1 MARYAGS
8 KASIARLT
16 ISTEPLDQLVDQ
28 IRKCT
33 LCEGLPLGP
42 KPIVQ
47 ASTSARILIV
57 GQAPG
62 RITHAKGRAFDDASG
77 KRLREWLNVTEDVF
91 YDPEKIA
98 IVPMG
103 FCFPGVGKGGD
114 AAPRPECARHWRRPL
129 LDAMPGVQLSILL
142 GRHALEWHL
151 GVGKD
156 EKLTETVQ
164 NWREYWP
171 QYLPMPH
178 PSPRNN
184 RWLKQNPWFSE
195 EVIPVLQQRVQSL
208 LRD

>member
-1 MARYAGS
+1 M
-8 KASIARLT
+8 SI
-16 ISTEPLDQLVDQ
+16 SVEPLDQLVSQ

-62 RITHAKGRAFDDASG
+62 RITHVKGRAFDDASG
-77 KRLREWLNVTEDVF
+77 KRLREWLGVREDVF
-91 YDPEKIA
+91 YDPAQIA

-103 FCFPGVGKGGD
+103 FCFPGVGTGGD

-129 LDAMPGVQLSILL
+129 LDAMPGIQLSILL
-142 GRHALEWHL
+142 GRHALDWHL
-151 GVGKD
+151 GSGKNVT
-156 EKLTETVQ
+156 LTETVQ
-164 NWREYWP
+164 NWRAYWP
-171 QYLPMPH
+171 DYLPLPH

-184 RWLKQNPWFSE
+184 RWLKRNPWFAQDI
-195 EVIPVLQQRVQSL
+195 IPVLQDRVRCL
-208 LRD
+208 LGDQ

>member
-8 KASIARLT
+8 RASIARIP
-16 ISTEPLDQLVDQ
+16 ISAEPLDQLVDQ

-77 KRLREWLNVTEDVF
+77 KRLREWLDVTEDVF
-91 YDPEKIA
+91 YDPAKIA

-103 FCFPGVGKGGD
+103 FCFPGVGAGGD

-129 LDAMPGVQLSILL
+129 LDAMPGIQLSVLL

-151 GVGKD
+151 GVGKNAT
-156 EKLTETVQ
+156 LTETVQ
-164 NWREYWP
+164 NWRAYWP

-184 RWLKQNPWFSE
+184 RWLKRNPWFADG
-195 EVIPVLQQRVQSL
+195 VIPVLQHRVRSL
-208 LRD
+208 LGD

>member
-1 MARYAGS
+1 MP
-8 KASIARLT
+8 
-16 ISTEPLDQLVDQ
+16 ISAEPLDQLVGQ

-47 ASTSARILIV
+47 ASTNARILIV

-77 KRLREWLNVTEDVF
+77 KRLREWLDVTEDVF

-103 FCFPGVGKGGD
+103 FCFPGAGAAGD

-129 LDAMPGVQLSILL
+129 LDAMPGIQLSILL
-142 GRHALEWHL
+142 GRHALNWHL
-151 GVGKD
+151 GTNKNAT
-156 EKLTETVQ
+156 LTETVQ
-164 NWREYWP
+164 NWRAYWP
-171 QYLPMPH
+171 QYLPLPH

-184 RWLKQNPWFSE
+184 RWLKRNPWFADD
-195 EVIPVLQQRVQSL
+195 VIPVLQHRVRSL
-208 LRD
+208 LGD